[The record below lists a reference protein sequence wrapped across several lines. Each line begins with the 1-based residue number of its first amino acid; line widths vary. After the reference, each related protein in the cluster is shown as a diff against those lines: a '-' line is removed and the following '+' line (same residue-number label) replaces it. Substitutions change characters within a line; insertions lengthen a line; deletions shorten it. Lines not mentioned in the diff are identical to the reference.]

1 MISARDAMTLIQV
14 SADEKT
20 LLTKI
25 ENVVDDAIAR
35 EYSTG
40 KLAGAP
46 IRLELQE
53 VVDPKIAYA
62 LKRTYESTGNWQ
74 MNVLGVAPLSI
85 QVTPFLAVPAAAAT
99 RSASKREGL
108 PPIVRVEA
116 PTEVASKRLL
126 IRMPTRSR
134 PEQALEVLTLYR
146 AMAGIPVTIEV
157 IIDED
162 DESMMAAPVLQRL
175 AALGCIVTVG
185 AHKTKVEACNGGKVD
200 DWDILL
206 LASDD
211 MCPVANGY
219 ARRIVEEMERAWP
232 HLDGALYFFDGVRKD
247 LVTLPIFGRRF
258 YDLFGV
264 VYNKEYKSLWCDTEQ
279 TELWAQMGR
288 LACVEEMIIEHRHHV
303 WGKADNDALY
313 ARNDALFQADKA
325 VYEARRVRHFDHFPP
340 MLAVCIATLPERAP
354 RLKQLVDE
362 LYRQRARLR
371 EVNDVEIVIDA
382 GIGTVGEK
390 RQRLLE
396 RAKAHFV
403 AFVDDDDL
411 VAWDYL
417 SRIVDALR
425 AAPDVDCVALTGV
438 MTTAGA
444 TPERFVHSLN
454 VTEWKKENGV
464 YLRGINHLCPVRRT
478 LALQAGFPTKNHG
491 EDFDYA
497 TKLRSLLKTQTSIGD
512 APAYYYL
519 FQPSKGE
526 TGGVIS

>member
-1 MISARDAMTLIQV
+1 MISVSDAMTLIQF
-14 SADEKT
+14 SASEKQ
-20 LLTKI
+20 LLAKI

-62 LKRTYESTGNWQ
+62 VKHVYEKAGWQ
-74 MNVLGVAPLSI
+74 VGVLGVAPLSV
-85 QVTPFLAVPAAAAT
+85 QFTPTTLKSSVMT
-99 RSASKREGL
+99 GSTKREGL

-116 PTEVASKRLL
+116 PTQSASKHLL
-126 IRMPTRSR
+126 VRMPTRSR
-134 PEQALEVLTLYR
+134 PEQALEVLTRYR
-146 AMAGIPVTIEV
+146 ALAGIPITIEV

-185 AHKTKVEACNGGKVD
+185 QHNTKVEACNGGRVD

-211 MCPVANGY
+211 MLPVVDGY

-258 YDLFGV
+258 YDLFGWI
-264 VYNKEYKSLWCDTEQ
+264 YNPAYKSLWCDTEQ
-279 TELWAQMGR
+279 TALWTKMGR

-303 WGKADNDALY
+303 WGKAEKDALY
-313 ARNDALFQADKA
+313 LRNDALFSADKE
-325 VYEARRVRHFDHFPP
+325 VYDRREARGFDYQPP
-340 MLAVCIATLPERAP
+340 TLAVCIATLPERAP

-362 LYRQRARLR
+362 LYRQRARLMPPGS
-371 EVNDVEIVIDA
+371 VEILIDA
-382 GIGTVGEK
+382 GLGTVGEK

-396 RAKAHFV
+396 RAKAHSV
-403 AFVDDDDL
+403 SFVDDDDL

-417 SRIVDALR
+417 SRIVDALH
-425 AAPDVDCVALTGV
+425 ATPEVDCVALTGV

-444 TPERFVHSLN
+444 TPQKFLHSMD
-454 VTEWKKENGV
+454 VQEWSNNGEV
-464 YLRGINHLCPVRRT
+464 LQRGINHLNPVRRE
-478 LALQAGFPTKNHG
+478 LALKAGFPALNHG

-497 TKLRSLLKTQTSIGD
+497 TRLRPLLKTQTSIGD
-512 APAYYYL
+512 KPLYL
-519 FQPSKGE
+519 YFFEPSKGQ